1 MSNISEISIKDL
13 WDAGVHFGHKT
24 SNWNPK
30 MSPYIYGQKN
40 KLHIIDLRQTL
51 VLLKEAQKAI
61 YECVKNNGRILFVG
75 SKIQASS
82 IVAEYA
88 KKCGQYYVSTRW
100 LGGTLTNWVTI
111 SKSIKK
117 LDEIEKIIESST
129 ENQIYTKK
137 ELLDLSRT
145 RDKLLK
151 SLGGIRD
158 MGGKPDLMIV
168 MDTKEDRVSIDEAKK
183 LDVPVIAICDTDS
196 NPTGIKH
203 VVPGN
208 DDAVRAITL
217 YCKAFAESAL
227 AGIEESLIASGVD
240 IGGVSDIQDA
250 PKVRKVAKT
259 EQKKKYTSKAAK
271 KIDEAVSEEFQ
282 KIIEE

>member
-1 MSNISEISIKDL
+1 VSNISEISIKDL

-51 VLLKEAQKAI
+51 VLLKEAQKAV
-61 YECVKNNGRILFVG
+61 YECVKNNSRILFVG

-88 KKCGQYYVSTRW
+88 KKCGQYYVATRW

-117 LDEIEKIIESST
+117 LDEIEKTIENSV

-168 MDTKEDRVSIDEAKK
+168 MDTKEDRVAIDEAKK
-183 LDVPVIAICDTDS
+183 LDVPVIEYVIPIQIQMALSMLCLVMMMRLELS
-196 NPTGIKH
+196 
-203 VVPGN
+203 
-208 DDAVRAITL
+208 L
-217 YCKAFAESAL
+217 YIVKL
-227 AGIEESLIASGVD
+227 LL
-240 IGGVSDIQDA
+240 
-250 PKVRKVAKT
+250 KVLLLV
-259 EQKKKYTSKAAK
+259 
-271 KIDEAVSEEFQ
+271 
-282 KIIEE
+282 